1 LSLEIAHIEAQHE
14 CDHFACDLFPED
26 NKMRGLLF
34 SNDFKKLTIEPH
46 KFRRRLFIG
55 LPEQSKDIVKR
66 LCVRTL
72 DDFHAERNLLSTASQ
87 LLFQV
92 MPPRALQGREIVL
105 FAMRREFDDR
115 VWQTD
120 NAKKP
125 PLMREPVQIGRRAL
139 RKVFPN
145 NQWRTSSANSAA
157 RRRMRSGS
165 YSFSLFD

>member
-115 VWQTD
+115 VWQSQFKSADELSGKSFQTISG
-120 NAKKP
+120 A
-125 PLMREPVQIGRRAL
+125 RL
-139 RKVFPN
+139 RQTP
-145 NQWRTSSANSAA
+145 QR
-157 RRRMRSGS
+157 GGE
-165 YSFSLFD
+165 